1 VHWHVDPQWTVQSR
15 GQALTFTTTG
25 MSCQLA
31 VPTGNLERFT
41 ADPAS
46 GLGWHA
52 PVYGRVQPMTS
63 LRVTCD
69 AGWPLWIASVFGLNP
84 ANPIV
89 DAEFVPVAAAA
100 GTIEHAVA
108 LRINR
113 LASTDFVA
121 LAEAAPGHVDAAWR
135 FDEFETDARLLFCR
149 VAGPQLAR
157 FALMDGSLMRRLS
170 EPASRFEMPYRLP
183 EVHVDLQDFGPPD
196 DAKA

>member
-1 VHWHVDPQWTVQSR
+1 
-15 GQALTFTTTG
+15 
-25 MSCQLA
+25 MCCQLA

-41 ADPAS
+41 ADSES

-52 PVYGRVQPMTS
+52 PVYGNVRPMTS

-69 AGWPLWIASVFGLNP
+69 AGWPLWMASVFGLNP
-84 ANPIV
+84 VNPIV
-89 DAEFVPVAAAA
+89 GAAFVPVASAA

-108 LRINR
+108 LRIDR

-121 LAEAAPGHVDAAWR
+121 LAEAVPGHDDAAWR

-149 VAGPQLAR
+149 VTGSQLAR
-157 FALMDGSLMRRLS
+157 FALMDGSRMRRLT

-183 EVHVDLQDFGPPD
+183 EVHVDLQEFDPSD
-196 DAKA
+196 DVKA